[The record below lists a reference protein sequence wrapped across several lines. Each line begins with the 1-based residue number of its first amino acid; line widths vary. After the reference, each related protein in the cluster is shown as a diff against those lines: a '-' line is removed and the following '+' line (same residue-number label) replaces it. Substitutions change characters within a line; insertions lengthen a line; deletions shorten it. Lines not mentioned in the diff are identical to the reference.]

1 MSEKSQSESFS
12 QVIDALLDLSRPFP
26 PKFLHRFSDLDPQD
40 LQLLQQAWPRIETNR
55 RISLV
60 EDLEEIAETD
70 LLVYFD
76 DLFKFALF
84 DQEPRIRAASIRM
97 LWNSEDI
104 AYVPLLI
111 NCLENDDDEI
121 VRASA
126 ASTLGSFLYQGELE
140 ELPEETHRAIE
151 NSLLNVLRG
160 SQQKKLVRRRALE
173 ALGFSN
179 KEEVFDLIQ
188 EATRSADKDWIVS
201 ALFAISR
208 TADERWSEFVLQMMD
223 HSLDEIKAEAIRA
236 AGELEL
242 KSARY
247 LLLNLLEEP
256 ESLDEDVRIETIWAL
271 SKIGGED
278 VRETLEALLDDTEDD
293 DEAFVIEQA
302 LENLEFT
309 EGLPDL
315 DLFDVDF
322 VDEESLD
329 QFIDF
334 DALPDEEED
343 NDSL

>member
-40 LQLLQQAWPRIETNR
+40 LQLLQEAWPRIETNR

-140 ELPEETHRAIE
+140 EIPEETHRAIE
-151 NSLLNVLRG
+151 NCLLNVLRG